1 MVVGSRR
8 GMKFALVVAAEQQN
22 LVTRTARIS
31 LYLHVVTR
39 EERGSSGRIDV
50 CFFFFSLS
58 HAML

>member
-1 MVVGSRR
+1 
-8 GMKFALVVAAEQQN
+8 MKFALVVAAEQQN

-50 CFFFFSLS
+50 
-58 HAML
+58 